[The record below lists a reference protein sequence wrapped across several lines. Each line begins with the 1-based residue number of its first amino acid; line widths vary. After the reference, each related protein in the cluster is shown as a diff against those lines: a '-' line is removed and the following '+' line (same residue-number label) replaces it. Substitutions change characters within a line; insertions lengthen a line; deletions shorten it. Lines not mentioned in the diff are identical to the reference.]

1 MKLNVQFPPSPC
13 YFLSFRSKYSPQ
25 RFFSITFNIYSSLKA
40 RDRISEPYK
49 SKMIVVLYILIF
61 MFNFHHIKSDLP
73 RMQNLIILKAT
84 RFISNWNRMTLDVIT
99 TLNGMHMFRRLG
111 INYIYLNNFH

>member
-1 MKLNVQFPPSPC
+1 
-13 YFLSFRSKYSPQ
+13 
-25 RFFSITFNIYSSLKA
+25 
-40 RDRISEPYK
+40 
-49 SKMIVVLYILIF
+49 
-61 MFNFHHIKSDLP
+61 
-73 RMQNLIILKAT
+73 MQNLIILKAT